1 MSAKTGENVEDAF
14 STLVEKLH
22 ENNVKKYKEE
32 ILQIRQIET
41 NNKKTCKYSK
51 WWILACNFDSCTH
64 TINGVII

>member
-32 ILQIRQIET
+32 ILQIRQTGT
-41 NNKKTCKYSK
+41 NNKKTCKCSK
-51 WWILACNFDSCTH
+51 
-64 TINGVII
+64 